1 MKVCRACS
9 EQFESHFSF
18 CPIDGNVLAEFK
30 SQTRQEYHPT
40 LISDDVLVHR
50 LLVQIRFLV
59 QAIQRT
65 WPDFKA
71 HPLAFAKIQ
80 FKQFKQQTGQLF
92 TRPYVLSGLATAL
105 AIVVVVVVGVLIAE
119 RHKRLSRVIDDADEL
134 VRTVTIDLNESSQKD
149 SKPGVGAGENGRVGF
164 NKGRGEGSHPVPAR
178 AQGGGSGGMNE
189 PSPPSQGRPPIP
201 SVIPAPIPTTYARLP
216 QALPAAGI
224 DIDPV
229 LWKDLPFPNYGDPR
243 SKSTVP
249 SNGPGKGGGVGTS
262 KGTGI
267 GEGEGPGF
275 GPGRNGNIGGDGN
288 KPGGGGKGGA
298 PPGNNPNGDLER
310 TFRQSEVDVRARVLF
325 KPEPQYTEEARRTQ
339 ITGTVI
345 LSVIFS
351 RTGQVTS
358 IRPLQTLCCGLT
370 EKAISAARQ
379 IRFVPAMRG
388 GQTVSTYMQ
397 LEYNF
402 NLY

>member
-1 MKVCRACS
+1 MKVCRACAD
-9 EQFESHFSF
+9 QFEDHFSF
-18 CPIDGNVLAEFK
+18 CPIDGSVLAE
-30 SQTRQEYHPT
+30 SEWQASCEYHPT
-40 LISDDVLVHR
+40 LISDDILFSR
-50 LLVQIRFLV
+50 LLIQIGFFAE
-59 QAIQRT
+59 AILRA

-71 HPLAFAKIQ
+71 HPLAFAGIQ
-80 FKQFKQQTGQLF
+80 SKQFKQQLRELF
-92 TRPYVLSGLATAL
+92 GRPYRLSGLAAAL
-105 AIVVVVVVGVLIAE
+105 MLVIAVVVAVLISE
-119 RHKRLSRVIDDADEL
+119 RHKGLPRAIDDAGEL
-134 VRTVTIDLNESSQKD
+134 MRTVAIDLNDSSQKD
-149 SKPGVGAGENGRVGF
+149 SGVGAGHKGRVGF
-164 NKGRGEGSHPVPAR
+164 ERGRGEGSAPKPAR

-189 PSPPSQGRPPIP
+189 PLSPSRGRPPIP

-216 QALPAAGI
+216 QSLPQAGI

-243 SKSTVP
+243 SKSTTP
-249 SNGPGKGGGVGTS
+249 SNGPGEGGGVGTNN
-262 KGTGI
+262 GTGF

-288 KPGGGGKGGA
+288 KPGSGGKGGA
-298 PPGNNPNGDLER
+298 PLGNNPNGDLER
-310 TFRQSEVDVRARVLF
+310 TFRQSEVDMRARLLS

-351 RTGQVTS
+351 RTGEVTN
-358 IRPLQTLCCGLT
+358 IRAVQSLSCGLT
-370 EKAISAARQ
+370 EKAIAAARQ

-388 GQTVSTYMQ
+388 GQSVSTYMQ